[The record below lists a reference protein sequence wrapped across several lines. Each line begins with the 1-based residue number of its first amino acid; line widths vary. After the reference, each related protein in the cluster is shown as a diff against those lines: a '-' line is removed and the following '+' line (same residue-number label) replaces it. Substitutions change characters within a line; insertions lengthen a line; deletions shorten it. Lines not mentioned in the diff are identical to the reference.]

1 MCRLSASARA
11 TEEPGHLA
19 FGSWKGIREDE
30 EIVMVKARKEIV
42 QLNVNGE
49 NYELAVELQQT
60 LSEVLRGILSLTGTK
75 EGCSTGECGSCTV
88 LLDGEPVL
96 SCLMPAMDCE
106 GRRLTTIEGIGGAQ
120 GLTPLQNAFI
130 VKGAIQCGFC
140 TPGMI
145 LATTALLERTPKP
158 SNEACQAALEGHL
171 CRCTGYN
178 KIIEAIKSVTGD
190 VGK

>member
-1 MCRLSASARA
+1 VLSASVHA

-19 FGSWKGIREDE
+19 FGSRKRFREDE
-30 EIVMVKARKEIV
+30 EIAMVKPRKEIV
-42 QLNVNGE
+42 ELNINGE
-49 NYELAVELQQT
+49 NYELAVEPQQT
-60 LSEVLRGILSLTGTK
+60 LLEVLRGLLGLTGTK

-96 SCLMPAMDCE
+96 SCLMLAMDCE
-106 GRRLTTIEGIGGAQ
+106 GRKVTTIEGFGGAE
-120 GLTPLQNAFI
+120 GMTAVQNAF
-130 VKGAIQCGFC
+130 VEKGAIQCGFC

-145 LATTALLERTPKP
+145 LATTALLERNPKP
-158 SNEACQAALEGHL
+158 SDEECQAALEGHL

-190 VGK
+190 VRK

>member
-1 MCRLSASARA
+1 MLSASAHA

-19 FGSWKGIREDE
+19 FGSRKRFREDE
-30 EIVMVKARKEIV
+30 EIVMIKPRKEIV

-49 NYELAVELQQT
+49 NYELAVEPQQT
-60 LSEVLRGILSLTGTK
+60 LLEVLRGGLGLTGTK

-158 SNEACQAALEGHL
+158 SNEECQAALEGHL

-178 KIIEAIKSVTGD
+178 KIIDAIKSVTSD